1 MEQNQ
6 KPNIMNQNFKLWQGG
21 VAFLIMLA
29 TMIYNW
35 GSANTTT
42 INRINV
48 LERQFSEF
56 KEEQK
61 KQNDKTGEKI
71 DKVDSKV
78 TDILIILQNK
88 QDRK

>member
-1 MEQNQ
+1 
-6 KPNIMNQNFKLWQGG
+6 MNQSFKLWQG
-21 VAFLIMLA
+21 VVSFLIMLA
-29 TMIYNW
+29 IMVYNW
-35 GSANTTT
+35 GSANTRT
-42 INRINV
+42 INRIDV
-48 LERQFSEF
+48 LERQFGEF

-71 DKVDSKV
+71 DKVDGKV